1 MTYFPIPPGFVFPPA
16 VISVRNHFLTLVS
29 SLELIPICCLRLR
42 VWCSEIL
49 PVLREQKALL
59 FSWKPAK
66 VSHKTLIQGRVM
78 PQFRAGSL
86 VSRQHVQFVPVEWAQ
101 APVPLA
107 RMQERLCIRALQ
119 SFALSRY
126 AGKPVL
132 HFWASCRRLL
142 SSWKALLL
150 IPALNKT

>member
-1 MTYFPIPPGFVFPPA
+1 MTYSPAPPWFVFSPA
-16 VISVRNHFLTLVS
+16 LISVRSHFLMLIS
-29 SLELIPICCLRLR
+29 SLELIPICCLCLR
-42 VWCSEIL
+42 VWCSEVL
-49 PVLREQKALL
+49 PVRREQKTPL

-66 VSHKTLIQGRVM
+66 ISYKTLSQGRVM

-86 VSRQHVQFVPVEWAQ
+86 VSRQHVWFAPVEWAQ

-107 RMQERLCIRALQ
+107 RMQEELCIRALQ
-119 SFALSRY
+119 SFALARC

-132 HFWASCRRLL
+132 HFWASCRTLL
-142 SSWKALLL
+142 SSWKALRL